1 MLLVFVFVSG
11 LERLMVPV
19 SEYVGVLEWV
29 QGVLPLAPTL
39 IYSLNCFTCSDFR
52 CIRCGFLCIGA
63 IDGCAFSIKGL
74 AIVSLLET
82 GPNINHVTQNHTSTS
97 HRLFLN

>member
-19 SEYVGVLEWV
+19 SEYGGVLEWV
-29 QGVLPLAPTL
+29 QGVLPLAPML
-39 IYSLNCFTCSDFR
+39 IYSLRCFTCSDFR
-52 CIRCGFLCIGA
+52 CLRCGFLCIGV
-63 IDGCAFSIKGL
+63 IDGFTLSIEGL
-74 AIVSLLET
+74 AIVCLLET
-82 GPNINHVTQNHTSTS
+82 GPNINYIIQDHTSTA